1 MTIGTNYTVKAS
13 LGTCTSLA
21 SASFSNALQLV
32 TPAVPTLS
40 FVLPTC
46 SADGSST
53 ISNYSATNTYAF
65 LPAGPAVSA
74 TGLVTG
80 MTVGTNYTVTATN
93 NGCTSLASASFS
105 NAAQLVTPA
114 VPLISSVAASCSANG
129 SSTISNYSASNTY
142 TFTPS
147 GPTVSATGLING
159 MTIGTNYTV
168 KATLGTCT
176 SLASASFSNALQL
189 VTPAVPTLSFVLPTC
204 SSDGSSTISNYSATN
219 TYAFLPSGPAVSA
232 TGLVTGM
239 TVGTNYTVTATNN
252 GCTSLASASF
262 SNAAQLVTPAVPLI
276 SSVAAS
282 CSANGSSTISNYS
295 ASNTYTFTP
304 SGPTVSATGLIN
316 GMTIGTNY
324 TVKAT
329 LGTCTSFASA
339 SFSNALQLAAPI
351 LLIAHPSAV
360 CFPDVVDLTA
370 AAISAGSDAGTLS
383 YWTNSTATTSLNN
396 PTSVAIGGTYYIK
409 LSSSNGCSTIKPV
422 TVTINPL
429 PVVSLPNDAHLCID
443 INGNPTT
450 TTLLPTGLST
460 ALYNFVWYNDTTA
473 TSVLLPETGN
483 TLTVTAL
490 GTYRVEVENKS
501 TGCKNIASATVV
513 SSLPPSTMQFVTSS
527 YFADDAM
534 ITVNVTPPGVYE
546 YQIDNGEFQESNQ
559 FIGLNSGDHTV
570 YVRDKFGCDEIYA
583 TVKLLNFPHF
593 FTPNGDDYN
602 DRWNISDL
610 GDQPNAKIYIFDRYG
625 KLMKQITTAGEGWDG
640 TFNKTPLPADDYWF
654 TIEYQEQGVTKI
666 FKSHFALKR

>member
-1 MTIGTNYTVKAS
+1 TGNTGGGTLSYWTDAAATV
-13 LGTCTSLA
+13 SLA
-21 SASFSNALQLV
+21 
-32 TPAVPTLS
+32 TPA
-40 FVLPTC
+40 
-46 SADGSST
+46 A
-53 ISNYSATNTYAF
+53 IATSGTY
-65 LPAGPAVSA
+65 
-74 TGLVTG
+74 
-80 MTVGTNYTVTATN
+80 Y
-93 NGCTSLASASFS
+93 
-105 NAAQLVTPA
+105 
-114 VPLISSVAASCSANG
+114 IKSANG
-129 SSTISNYSASNTY
+129 VCFDIEPVVVTVVATPALVITNPASVCFPTTVDITASAVTAGSTNLGALTYWTNSA
-142 TFTPS
+142 
-147 GPTVSATGLING
+147 ATS
-159 MTIGTNYTV
+159 
-168 KATLGTCT
+168 
-176 SLASASFSNALQL
+176 SLATPTAIATSGTYYIKSTTGSCVDIKPVV
-189 VTPAVPTLSFVLPTC
+189 VT
-204 SSDGSSTISNYSATN
+204 
-219 TYAFLPSGPAVSA
+219 
-232 TGLVTGM
+232 
-239 TVGTNYTVTATNN
+239 
-252 GCTSLASASF
+252 
-262 SNAAQLVTPAVPLI
+262 
-276 SSVAAS
+276 
-282 CSANGSSTISNYS
+282 
-295 ASNTYTFTP
+295 
-304 SGPTVSATGLIN
+304 IN
-316 GMTIGTNY
+316 PNP
-324 TVKAT
+324 V
-329 LGTCTSFASA
+329 
-339 SFSNALQLAAPI
+339 
-351 LLIAHPSAV
+351 LLITNPSAV
-360 CFPDVVDLTA
+360 CFPGAVDLTA
-370 AAISAGSDAGTLS
+370 TTITAGSDAGTLS

-409 LSSSNGCSTIKPV
+409 ISSSNGCSTIKPV

-429 PVVSLPNDAHLCID
+429 PVVSLPNDAHICID

-450 TTLLPTGLST
+450 TSSLSTGLST
-460 ALYNFVWYNDTTA
+460 ALYNFVWYNDTTS

-501 TGCKNIASATVV
+501 TGCKKEASATVV

-527 YFADDAM
+527 YFEDDAV

-610 GDQPNAKIYIFDRYG
+610 EDQPNAKIYIFDRYG

>member
-1 MTIGTNYTVKAS
+1 MTIGTNYTVKAT

-168 KATLGTCT
+168 KATLGTCA
-176 SLASASFSNALQL
+176 SL
-189 VTPAVPTLSFVLPTC
+189 
-204 SSDGSSTISNYSATN
+204 
-219 TYAFLPSGPAVSA
+219 
-232 TGLVTGM
+232 
-239 TVGTNYTVTATNN
+239 
-252 GCTSLASASF
+252 
-262 SNAAQLVTPAVPLI
+262 
-276 SSVAAS
+276 
-282 CSANGSSTISNYS
+282 
-295 ASNTYTFTP
+295 
-304 SGPTVSATGLIN
+304 
-316 GMTIGTNY
+316 
-324 TVKAT
+324 
-329 LGTCTSFASA
+329 ASA

-409 LSSSNGCSTIKPV
+409 ISSSNGCSTIKPV